1 MENTAMFI
9 LEGRLVEKNLFER
22 TSVMKLAWGLTFS
35 LSKIQVINL
44 VVKVDYMIIIDEQ
57 GDGDHEDHDNLEV
70 HDCRPV
76 QGVP

>member
-1 MENTAMFI
+1 
-9 LEGRLVEKNLFER
+9 
-22 TSVMKLAWGLTFS
+22 MKLAWGLTFS

-44 VVKVDYMIIIDEQ
+44 VVKVDYMISIDEQ
-57 GDGDHEDHDNLEV
+57 GDGDHEDHEDHDDLEV